1 MLNFHYTILVFI
13 IEMCVIISSL
23 SLKYHVFSLS
33 IHVIY
38 FTEEQAKSSRNVSL
52 SQLYRSISVK
62 FNDYIL
68 SVCIRIFSLA
78 DAAHCMITYDRRTPL
93 GYCYLIRARRDA

>member
-23 SLKYHVFSLS
+23 SLKYHVLSLS

-68 SVCIRIFSLA
+68 SVCVLTKNNIMSQI
-78 DAAHCMITYDRRTPL
+78 
-93 GYCYLIRARRDA
+93 